1 MYKIYIVEDELDLAK
16 LLESYLKKEG
26 YEPKIFTTGEEAIA
40 HVGDEV
46 HLWILDIMLKDD
58 ISGYDVIKA
67 IRDKDGMIPVIF
79 TSARDKDIDKILG
92 LEMGGDDYLVKPYS
106 MKELVLRVN
115 RSINRTYF
123 KDLNKMIYNDYLV
136 NLNQRSVVKDDI
148 SIKLTTIEFNLLEL
162 LLLNQNITLSRDA
175 ILEKVW
181 GQDYF
186 GSDRAV
192 DDLVR
197 RLRKKMPELNLET
210 IYGYG
215 YRLL

>member
-1 MYKIYIVEDELDLAK
+1 MYKIYIVEDEIDLAN
-16 LLESYLKKEG
+16 LLSSYLQKEG
-26 YEPKIFTTGEEAIA
+26 YETKIFTTGKEAID
-40 HVGDEV
+40 HIDDEV
-46 HLWILDIMLKDD
+46 NLWILDIMLKDD
-58 ISGYDVIKA
+58 VSGYDVIKS
-67 IRDKDGMIPVIF
+67 IREKNGMIPVIF

-92 LEMGGDDYLVKPYS
+92 LEMGGDDYLIKPYS

-115 RSINRTYF
+115 RIINRTYF
-123 KDLNKMIYNDYLV
+123 KDLNKLSYEKYLV
-136 NLNQRSVVKDDI
+136 NLNQRSVVKDDK

-162 LLLNQNITLSRDA
+162 LLLNQNITLSRDT

-197 RLRKKMPELNLET
+197 RLRKKMPDLNLET

>member
-1 MYKIYIVEDELDLAK
+1 
-16 LLESYLKKEG
+16 
-26 YEPKIFTTGEEAIA
+26 
-40 HVGDEV
+40 
-46 HLWILDIMLKDD
+46 
-58 ISGYDVIKA
+58 
-67 IRDKDGMIPVIF
+67 MINIGF
-79 TSARDKDIDKILG
+79 RN
-92 LEMGGDDYLVKPYS
+92 GGDDYLIKPYS

-115 RSINRTYF
+115 RIINRTYF
-123 KDLNKMIYNDYLV
+123 KDLNKLSYEKYLV
-136 NLNQRSVVKDDI
+136 NLNQRSVVKDDK

-162 LLLNQNITLSRDA
+162 LLLNQNITLSRDT

-197 RLRKKMPELNLET
+197 RLRKKMPDLNLET

>member
-1 MYKIYIVEDELDLAK
+1 MYKIYIVEDEIDLAN
-16 LLESYLKKEG
+16 LLSSYLQKEG
-26 YEPKIFTTGEEAIA
+26 YETKIFTTGKEAID
-40 HVGDEV
+40 HIDDEV
-46 HLWILDIMLKDD
+46 NLWILDIMLKDD
-58 ISGYDVIKA
+58 VSGYDVIKS
-67 IRDKDGMIPVIF
+67 IRGKNGMIPVIF

-92 LEMGGDDYLVKPYS
+92 LEMGGDDYLIKPYS

-115 RSINRTYF
+115 RIINRTYF
-123 KDLNKMIYNDYLV
+123 KDLNKLSYEKYLV
-136 NLNQRSVVKDDI
+136 NLNQRSVVKDDQI
-148 SIKLTTIEFNLLEL
+148 IKLTTIEFNLLEL
-162 LLLNQNITLSRDA
+162 LLLNQNITLSRDT

-197 RLRKKMPELNLET
+197 RLRKKMPDLNLET